1 MINKQ
6 DIRVNEGKDK
16 TFIHH
21 SYSPSQQNKLFWCD
35 GDSLHDRKRYGFT
48 DQNKLFCFCASVS
61 SVLNGIFN
69 RTRLHR
75 TRLLSPCAISPCAI
89 RLVLLLMVMLFT
101 NGANKAWGQTT
112 DYSGVYYIGAPG
124 YNEDNT
130 TTNYYL
136 CPTEN
141 WYYYQADNN
150 FTNVENGQPFL
161 TTYLCRNGDYVS
173 NKALWSVIK
182 HGTSYYIK
190 HYIDGKY
197 LTYNGTMP
205 ISNTGRMRVHLEST
219 DSPVGEK
226 YLFNIGKN
234 GNSLIIS
241 TTVTGAPDSKI
252 YLNVTDG
259 NKTSLQAE
267 GKNDG
272 PNKMNVGGI
281 IGLWN
286 DKNDN
291 NGKWYLERAQCKA
304 PTFSFDENTNQ
315 LTISCEDDGA
325 TIYYEFGT
333 STPTTSSVNK
343 GSSPITI
350 TREES
355 QTIIKAIAVSDNF
368 DLPSD
373 VSSFYLANCA
383 TPNIINSNG
392 AITMSCETAGA
403 TIRYTI
409 DGSDPTESSDVFSQF
424 NLPLDFASTVIKA
437 RAFKPDEYGES
448 DVASLNIEKCTQ
460 PTITNN
466 YDGTVTVTSI
476 SGSTV
481 YCNTSTSST
490 VDNPTTTSSLS
501 GASPY
506 TFTMPDGTIKMSA
519 RAYRLGYCRSDVQ
532 TYDVPY
538 CATPLIKISLGTVSI
553 SCPVAGADIYYSTS
567 ATEDGD
573 DWTGYSKYTS
583 SFSLGSNKRV
593 RAYATHVGYLQSE
606 VSNFKGITIS
616 KASDINDMSGNYLID
631 SHFDSDVSI
640 GTSSNPFTGSIDG
653 QMQVISGLSHALVAY
668 ADGATIK
675 NVILKD
681 VNIGSGSSDGN
692 VGAICN
698 EATGATRIYNCGVL
712 GTITET
718 ETSTT
723 NEETQETTKTIT
735 VTGSSEISGT
745 NYVGS
750 IVGLLDGTSRVINC
764 YSYAVI
770 TNGSSIGGIVGYNNV
785 ETTTPAN
792 ATTGQKTMVMNCMFY
807 GDITG
812 GSSKSPIYNGNIIT
826 NVGQNAGVGNYNY
839 FRAEARYVQDK
850 QIDANKYNCA
860 LAAEERFLNRFEFFR
875 HLLNSNRELAAW
887 WATGSRD
894 NKDEMMKWVLETSD
908 RTITAPNT
916 PYPYPILKPAY
927 DANGN
932 IIKYPS
938 PVNIDAAHVEDVDT
952 KHEHY
957 NEGLRLGSLT
967 VYINGVGS
975 GAPDGAQILKENGNP
990 TTSAKER
997 YFSLNITDKDPERYN
1012 FNYYKVQLPY
1022 YNDCGTK
1029 NYTGN
1034 CVVTGWKIVE
1044 INGSSSG
1051 TGDFSIT
1058 SDDATAEN
1066 GVIKSTPYNF
1076 ADRKCTNKDLY
1087 SVSGRVF
1094 SQGAYYDVP
1103 EGVTSITIEPYW
1115 GKAVYVSDPYLDRV
1129 YNQNMSTGYNVTTI
1143 GDGLRYNNGVSVFN
1157 NDNSQYVYTTIAAAV
1172 EKVGTSGNVYDNAIV
1187 LVGNT
1192 HNGDISLTNSTKSY
1206 TLMSVDLD
1214 NDHEPDYSYIL
1225 RFDSRKNVHPVRVD
1239 FLNVIGLGMAQ
1250 KSTGGTGTYNFGIM
1264 QPLGWFEVTNTGLFR
1279 VTQLEYDQPD
1289 RDSDNKTPMI
1299 LHGGVIEQWV
1309 ALGQKELTQGGEAV
1323 SYYHVGGNVWFKE
1336 FHIGA
1341 HQDNKQ
1347 VTTPHPPISVS
1358 GGDYD
1363 NFYLTGYYNSPNS
1376 NYPDNAECYIN
1387 GGRFGRVAGTGY
1399 QGIGTSGGGDNTG
1412 NIIWQIDNADIDE
1425 FFAGGLNAAHKAE
1438 GNITTVISN
1447 SRVDQFCGGPKF
1459 GDMNTGKTV
1468 FTKASNC
1475 TFNAFFG
1482 AGYGGNSYNRKYP
1495 DNKSGVDN
1503 IDWDS
1508 WVTQQYKNQ
1517 YDATYKGVDTRID
1530 YQFIPMSGN
1539 TNNVARLFV
1548 DYVSFS
1554 LATTHDVTSNLTNCT
1569 ISTTKLGRK
1578 GAGAYDQCK
1587 GNFYGGGSLGK
1598 VDGDVSSTLTNCI
1611 VEGSVYGGGYSATL
1625 PPVSVMVKTG
1635 NKWFLTPPSY
1645 DSNLGAY
1652 LEAELPATESYTWEH
1667 VASVTTSNAI
1677 ANKKLRTTENLD
1689 QLGTVMGNV
1698 TLTING
1704 DDTKINGSVYGGGEE
1719 SRVDGSTT
1727 VTVDCD
1733 GIIGT
1738 EGSGGVEFGNV
1749 YGGGKGK
1756 SNDPSLG
1763 LVKGNTTIT
1772 ISGEPTILH
1781 NVYGGGAFGSVGTFT
1796 GYDTTRNF
1804 PTGWSAGTGKC
1815 QVTINGGTYGTN
1827 GHNNGMVFGSSRGDD
1842 TNYNPFSAEDSIL
1855 VNKLAWVYE
1864 TEVVI
1869 GDSNPKNT
1877 TAPLIRGSLY
1887 GGGENGH
1894 VANNASVTLNKGTI
1908 GIESKESTYTDENGV
1923 VYKGPEYPYRGNVFG
1938 AGCGTD
1944 TYSIDHDDDE
1954 DTPNLIYYN
1963 PWAGVVLGNTT
1974 VTMNGGHVVHN
1985 IYGAGSMGSVGLFD
1999 IIKGEK
2005 KYELSHVSGGTCN
2018 VTVNG
2023 GKIGTSGMKMPD
2035 DWGYVFGAG
2044 RGDSKDPKVY
2054 PNVEVSGNV
2063 YDTNVTISGT
2073 ALVYG
2078 SVYGGAENGHVLNNT
2093 NVTIAGG
2100 QIGVGVNME
2109 DAYKE
2114 SDFVNPLTTKITTS
2128 LKECASWDY
2137 GVGENH
2143 SAPYNPYDVLPLTLT
2158 KNGEGEITSYAI
2170 SGTIEDATDGHTFYG
2185 NVFGG
2190 GSGLFPYGRNPNYN
2204 LDMAKE
2210 GYSDGLWLRSAGCV
2224 KGNSTVTITGG
2235 HILTSV
2241 YGGNECTDVDG
2252 KCTINMSG
2260 GTVGVPRTKEDIQAH
2275 PVTCYVFGAGKGDPR
2290 INFNQWT
2297 NVGSTEVNISG
2308 GIVYGSVFGGGED
2321 GHVIGNAV
2329 TNISEAEGKTTII
2342 GSVGTSS
2349 ADGNIFG
2356 GGRGFSMT
2364 ALTAGAVCGNVDIN
2378 ISGGTM
2384 LGTVFGGGRL
2394 ASVGPHIVLVEEP
2407 HDYYGT
2413 LIPDGYNQ
2421 VFGNPESTVTA
2432 EKFPA
2437 DVEASGAQHGHI
2449 TINISGGTIGSTAE
2463 SDYSIGDV
2471 FGGCKGTTESTEPFG
2486 LSKSTSVTISG
2497 EDTHIYG
2504 TVYGGGEAGNVEEGV
2519 EVNINGGTIDKYV
2532 YGGGALASTNTKS
2545 PVNSGT
2551 ETEPVWSFPYS
2562 TTVNLKGGS
2571 IGKDV
2576 FGGGLGR
2583 KAKDAVGTLGGDG
2596 YKPAV
2601 TAIAASVGGDVNVE
2615 VDGSVIKGRV
2625 FGCNNAN
2632 GTPKGEVTVRVK
2644 KTVGWGDNDVTEAKN
2659 DGTKEKTNSVY
2670 ELEAVYGGG
2679 NEAAY
2684 EPTSDDAKTNV
2695 IVDGC
2700 ELSSIRYVYGGGNA
2714 ATTPATSVTVNS
2726 CYEISYVFGG
2736 GNGADKLEDGSDNPG
2751 ANVGYRD
2758 YSGDSNASVDS
2769 PDNRSYRESFKYGTG
2784 KAETRLLGGT
2794 IHNAFGG
2801 SNTLGNVREV
2811 AFSALDQ
2818 KGACGLAV
2826 GEIYGAG
2833 NKAFMDAKIEV
2844 DLGCIAG
2851 LGELFGG
2858 AMEANVNSD
2867 VVLNVTSGTFGS
2879 VYGGNNKGGDINGT
2893 ITVNVEETGCNPI
2906 IIGQLYGGGKD
2917 APYVAPAPTEAHPYS
2932 PLVNVISATEI
2943 RKVFGGGYGTTA
2955 IVTGNPCVQIN
2966 MEKGK
2971 PNGVEA
2977 SDIGTIGTVF
2987 GGGYGG
2993 DVIGNTRVEIGT
3005 DPTKEV
3011 NITGSVYGGGENANV
3026 EGKTEVIIGKE

>member
-1 MINKQ
+1 MQKFHFLRYMINKQ
-6 DIRVNEGKDK
+6 DIRINEGEDK

-69 RTRLHR
+69 RTRL
-75 TRLLSPCAISPCAI
+75 LSPCAI
-89 RLVLLLMVMLFT
+89 RLVLLLMVMLFGGMT
-101 NGANKAWGQTT
+101 QMQAQIT
-112 DYSGVYYIGAPG
+112 DGI
-124 YNEDNT
+124 
-130 TTNYYL
+130 
-136 CPTEN
+136 
-141 WYYYQADNN
+141 
-150 FTNVENGQPFL
+150 
-161 TTYLCRNGDYVS
+161 
-173 NKALWSVIK
+173 
-182 HGTSYYIK
+182 YYIK
-190 HYIDGKY
+190 IGDVYVWRAIAEKTSGQPYLSGLKQTTEFTDPTTSTKY
-197 LTYNGTMP
+197 NTTNCTWFIKP
-205 ISNTGRMRVHLEST
+205 VTVESNTYYVFINVATNQYVVWDHYGSGTGRAVHLETRASEPTQSSDHCFFKYEVSSGKYYIHPDECTQQNLGFNYKGNFRDT
-219 DSPVGEK
+219 DN
-226 YLFNIGKN
+226 LRNR
-234 GNSLIIS
+234 
-241 TTVTGAPDSKI
+241 D
-252 YLNVTDG
+252 
-259 NKTSLQAE
+259 
-267 GKNDG
+267 NDG
-272 PNKMNVGGI
+272 R
-281 IGLWN
+281 GLIQFF
-286 DKNDN
+286 DRTDN
-291 NGKWYLERAQCKA
+291 TIVSAALLTA
-304 PTFSFDENTNQ
+304 PT
-315 LTISCEDDGA
+315 ISE
-325 TIYYEFGT
+325 
-333 STPTTSSVNK
+333 V
-343 GSSPITI
+343 
-350 TREES
+350 
-355 QTIIKAIAVSDNF
+355 
-368 DLPSD
+368 
-373 VSSFYLANCA
+373 
-383 TPNIINSNG
+383 
-392 AITMSCETAGA
+392 
-403 TIRYTI
+403 
-409 DGSDPTESSDVFSQF
+409 DVFSKVTITE
-424 NLPLDFASTVIKA
+424 NNGLPSGYNVRYTFSSEGTPTDPTATSTIMTNGEYYVNESGTLKVVIE
-437 RAFKPDEYGES
+437 RYGVVLTS
-448 DVASLNIEKCTQ
+448 VATKTVEPVNTTPID
-460 PTITNN
+460 PTITVSDCSNEITISAGGAQI
-466 YDGTVTVTSI
+466 YYTTDGTDPDKTNGTLYSEPFEQNTSATIKAVAYRGNNRSENITSFEHTVRTLPPSITINGNTATITGQGKVYYTVNGSAPTASSSLYSGPISI
-476 SGSTV
+476 SGQVTIQAVAQEEGKGLSCV
-481 YCNTSTSST
+481 
-490 VDNPTTTSSLS
+490 TTTTAKTARLISQANDLNSIQTDDNCVVTADFDAS
-501 GASPY
+501 G
-506 TFTMPDGTIKMSA
+506 FNGGI
-519 RAYRLGYCRSDVQ
+519 
-532 TYDVPY
+532 
-538 CATPLIKISLGTVSI
+538 
-553 SCPVAGADIYYSTS
+553 
-567 ATEDGD
+567 
-573 DWTGYSKYTS
+573 
-583 SFSLGSNKRV
+583 
-593 RAYATHVGYLQSE
+593 
-606 VSNFKGITIS
+606 SNFT
-616 KASDINDMSGNYLID
+616 
-631 SHFDSDVSI
+631 
-640 GTSSNPFTGSIDG
+640 GTFNGGMHI
-653 QMQVISGLSHALVAY
+653 ISGLRKALFNSAN
-668 ADGATIK
+668 GATIK
-675 NVILKD
+675 NVIMKD

-723 NEETQETTKTIT
+723 NEETQETAKTIT

-938 PVNIDAAHVEDVDT
+938 PVNIDAAHVEDIDT

-975 GAPDGAQILKENGNP
+975 GAPIGAQILKEDGNP

-997 YFSLNITDKDPERYN
+997 SFSLNITDKDPERYN

-1677 ANKKLRTTENLD
+1677 DKTNKKLRTTENLD

-2128 LKECASWDY
+2128 LKECASWPFD
-2137 GVGENH
+2137 
-2143 SAPYNPYDVLPLTLT
+2143 SNPQTSKSYDVLPIEVSGS
-2158 KNGEGEITSYAI
+2158 GESITYTVKA
-2170 SGTIEDATDGHTFYG
+2170 GVQDATDGHTFYG

-2190 GSGLFPYGRNPNYN
+2190 GSGLFPYGRR
-2204 LDMAKE
+2204 AKVDLE
-2210 GYSDGLWLRSAGCV
+2210 ALLKKDTGYADGLWLRSAGCV

-2421 VFGNPESTVTA
+2421 VFGNPGSTVTE

-2519 EVNINGGTIDKYV
+2519 EVNINGGTIDGGV
-2532 YGGGALASTNTKS
+2532 YGGGAKASTNIKWENEDNKRYDTK
-2545 PVNSGT
+2545 VNLHSGT
-2551 ETEPVWSFPYS
+2551 I
-2562 TTVNLKGGS
+2562 NG
-2571 IGKDV
+2571 DV
-2576 FGGGLGR
+2576 YGGGLGQ
-2583 KAKDAVGTLGGDG
+2583 KANGTLEDIE
-2596 YKPAV
+2596 
-2601 TAIAASVGGDVNVE
+2601 AIVGGDVTVE
-2615 VDGSVIKGRV
+2615 LNKGSDDDCVVKGRI
-2625 FGCNNAN
+2625 FGCNNLK
-2632 GTPKGEVTVRVK
+2632 GTPRGNVMVHVY
-2644 KTVGWGDNDVTEAKN
+2644 KTKGWGSNVKN
-2659 DGTKEKTNSVY
+2659 KEKNNSLY

-2684 EPTSDDAKTNV
+2684 VPRDTYSYDESTKTYTYPSISDDATGYSKANV
-2695 IVDGC
+2695 IIDGC
-2700 ELSSIRYVYGGGNA
+2700 GETSIKWVYGGGNSA
-2714 ATTPATSVTVNS
+2714 PTPATCVTVNE
-2726 CYEISYVFGG
+2726 CYEIGTVFGG
-2736 GNGADKLEDGSDNPG
+2736 GNGADDLSDGTPNLG
-2751 ANVGYRD
+2751 ANVGYRNYSYFVNGDDGYEVKD
-2758 YSGDSNASVDS
+2758 YDGKYPTEAATAQSYPTAATKA
-2769 PDNRSYRESFKYGTG
+2769 NRRTNYKYGTG
-2784 KAETRLLGGT
+2784 KAETYLYGGT

-2801 SNTLGNVREV
+2801 SNTLGNVCAV
-2811 AFSALDQ
+2811 AFSVFDQ
-2818 KGACGLAV
+2818 QGDCPLNV
-2826 GEIYGAG
+2826 GQIYGAG
-2833 NKAFMDAKIEV
+2833 NKAKMDAKI
-2844 DLGCIAG
+2844 DLRLGCITG
-2851 LGELFGG
+2851 FNELFGG
-2858 AMEANVNSD
+2858 AYNAGIDED
-2867 VVLNVTSGTFGS
+2867 VKLRVTSGTYGS
-2879 VYGGNNKGGDINGT
+2879 VYGGNNVGGLINGT
-2893 ITVNVEETGCNPI
+2893 ITVEIEETGCHPVK
-2906 IIGQLYGGGKD
+2906 IGTLYGGGKD
-2917 APYVAPAPTEAHPYS
+2917 ADYTAPADRPNSPT
-2932 PLVNVISATEI
+2932 VKVISATEI
-2943 RKVFGGGYGTTA
+2943 GKIYGGGCNA
-2955 IVTGNPCVQIN
+2955 DVTGNPTVEIN
-2966 MEKGK
+2966 MVPGTLYKGVSGK
-2971 PNGVEA
+2971 EDPQEL
-2977 SDIGTIGTVF
+2977 GTVGTVF
-2987 GGGYGG
+2987 GGGFNGK
-2993 DVIGNTRVEIGT
+2993 VTGNTTVKIGT
-3005 DPTKEV
+3005 IDKDENNTPV
-3011 NITGSVYGGGENANV
+3011 SANITGSVYGGGENANV